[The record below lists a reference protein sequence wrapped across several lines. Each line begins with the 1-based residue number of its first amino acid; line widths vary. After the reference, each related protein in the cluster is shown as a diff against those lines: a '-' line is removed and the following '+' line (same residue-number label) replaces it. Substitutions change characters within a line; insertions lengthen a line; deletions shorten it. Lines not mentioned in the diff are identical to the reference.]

1 MTQHILTAVLVL
13 AILAAAFLGGYYIWS
28 LRRMQRLIRDYQEKG
43 RGDFQTMKETRES
56 KLENQLLRLL
66 DSASKKEVQAQ
77 KERDEVAALLSDLSH
92 QLKTPMANVILYT
105 ELLEDQD
112 LDEQERRKF
121 VRQASSQ
128 AKKMKWLLE
137 SMLKASQLEKGS
149 ISFSPKYT
157 GIRETIGRSVSGVYA
172 QAEDKRITILVE
184 SFEDRSLYHDPKWT
198 AEAMG
203 NILDNAVKYSPEG
216 SQIFVRVIP
225 MEIYTQIEIKD
236 QGMGIRREEYNQ
248 IFRRFYRGSQAAQ
261 QEGSGLGLYLS
272 QLILN
277 KEKGYVTVTSEEGG
291 GSSFRIFLL
300 NEVLTVL

>member
-236 QGMGIRREEYNQ
+236 QGMGIKREEYNQ

>member
-1 MTQHILTAVLVL
+1 MIQLILAGVLVL
-13 AILAAAFLGGYYIWS
+13 AILAVSFLGAYYIWN
-28 LRRMQRLIRDYQEKG
+28 LRRMQRLIHDYQENG
-43 RGDFQTMKETRES
+43 SGDFQTMKETRES

-66 DSASKKEVQAQ
+66 DSASKKEAQAQ
-77 KERDEVAALLSDLSH
+77 KERDEVASLLSDLSH

-105 ELLEDQD
+105 ELLEDEE
-112 LDEQERRKF
+112 LDERERRKF
-121 VRQASSQ
+121 VRQASFQ

-149 ISFSPKYT
+149 ISFSPENT

-172 QAEDKRITILVE
+172 QAEDKKITILVE
-184 SFEDRSLYHDPKWT
+184 PFEDRRLYHDSKWT

-216 SQIFVRVIP
+216 SQIIVRVIP
-225 MEIYTQIEIKD
+225 MEIYTQIEVKD
-236 QGMGIRREEYNQ
+236 QGIGIRREEYNR
-248 IFRRFYRGSQAAQ
+248 IFRRFYRGSHAAQ

-277 KEKGYVTVTSEEGG
+277 KEKGYVTVTSEEGE

>member
-1 MTQHILTAVLVL
+1 
-13 AILAAAFLGGYYIWS
+13 
-28 LRRMQRLIRDYQEKG
+28 
-43 RGDFQTMKETRES
+43 
-56 KLENQLLRLL
+56 
-66 DSASKKEVQAQ
+66 
-77 KERDEVAALLSDLSH
+77 
-92 QLKTPMANVILYT
+92 MANVILYT
-105 ELLEDQD
+105 ELLEDEE
-112 LDEQERRKF
+112 LDERERRKF
-121 VRQASSQ
+121 VRQASFQ

-149 ISFSPKYT
+149 ISFSPEYT

-184 SFEDRSLYHDPKWT
+184 PFEDRRLYHDPKWT

-236 QGMGIRREEYNQ
+236 QGIGIRREEYNQ

-261 QEGSGLGLYLS
+261 QSEAQTADGEQSREEVTLSAFIQQSVTGESGIWQGWGAQKLHDDLNMKINFDPTGNEVESKLS
-272 QLILN
+272 QYL
-277 KEKGYVTVTSEEGG
+277 VA
-291 GSSFRIFLL
+291 
-300 NEVLTVL
+300 

>member
-1 MTQHILTAVLVL
+1 MTQHILTGVLVL

-28 LRRMQRLIRDYQEKG
+28 LRRMQRLIHDYQEKG

-66 DSASKKEVQAQ
+66 DSASKKEAQAQ

-105 ELLEDQD
+105 ELLEDEE
-112 LDEQERRKF
+112 LDERERRKF
-121 VRQASSQ
+121 VRQASFQ

-149 ISFSPKYT
+149 ISFSPEYT

-184 SFEDRSLYHDPKWT
+184 PFEDRRLYHDPKWT

-203 NILDNAVKYSPEG
+203 NILDNAVKYSPKG

-236 QGMGIRREEYNQ
+236 QGIGIRREEYNQ

-277 KEKGYVTVTSEEGG
+277 KEKGYVTVTSEEGE

>member
-13 AILAAAFLGGYYIWS
+13 AILVAAFLGGYYIWS

-236 QGMGIRREEYNQ
+236 QGMGIKREEYNQ